1 MTTHCIP
8 SSVLWINRLALAIIF
23 FWFGAL
29 KILDSSPAE
38 TLIVH
43 LHRRTLDP
51 LIPIHTFL
59 TLLGIIECGI
69 GILWLIPAATRF
81 VIVVFTLQMA
91 TTFLPLIL
99 LPADTWHHLLILSL
113 SGQYILKNIVL
124 IASAYTIYKD
134 CQTRGWRPLRPLAS
148 FLRLVRHSSNNIQ

>member
-8 SSVLWINRLALAIIF
+8 SSVLWLNRVALFIIF

-29 KILDSSPAE
+29 KILDVSPAE

-43 LHRRTLDP
+43 LHQLTLDQ

-59 TLLGIIECGI
+59 ILLGSIECVI
-69 GILWLIPAATRF
+69 GILWLIPAVTRF

-124 IASAYTIYKD
+124 IASAFTIYKD
-134 CQTRGWRPLRPLAS
+134 CRTSGWQPLRPFAS
-148 FLRLVRHSSNNIQ
+148 FLRARRH